1 MDDERLEL
9 VRVDATGTAHPV
21 GKTASQ
27 RMRARQGAFRLMPA
41 PPHLIVMRYVG
52 EDGHRDP
59 EDGPVF
65 RLAGEIT
72 SPGAICDVVA
82 LVGQAGWKGE
92 LVVLDGAHTRNI
104 FFEQSHVVAASSTVE
119 VERLGEVLYRY
130 GALTKEQVATTAAAM
145 TGDVRFGETAVK
157 LGLLTRERLYQLM
170 SRQMEEIVYAVL
182 LVGDGMFFFLDQF
195 DEARVHA
202 RQNLAVNGLLLEGVR
217 RMDEMRYFR
226 DRIPSDQHVPE
237 RAGGRDPSGY
247 DGGAAPKAPGEE
259 FAKLWAAIDGVRSI
273 AEICRVVGQGEFEVT
288 QGLFQLVQSGHVTVQ
303 TPRPTGPAAVVA
315 LFNDAIALIFRE
327 VDAAGRGGEV
337 REQLASFAT
346 GAGVYDAL
354 FLRAGPAPDG
364 TVIGERIIENIA
376 RLVGPDQAE
385 GTLAQWL
392 YEYVSFAVFV
402 AEPFLREG
410 GRSDGGSAPRMPL
423 GGAAD
428 AGPQILELDFDGPGL
443 EASPLASPAPVS
455 LEGPTS
461 LRGAAAQ
468 TSNLSKRV
476 AELVRP
482 LAPKF

>member
-1 MDDERLEL
+1 MGYNEARMDDERLEL

-41 PPHLIVMRYVG
+41 PAHLIVMRYVG
-52 EDGHRDP
+52 EDGRRDP

-72 SPGAICDVVA
+72 HAGALCDIVS

-92 LVVLDGAHTRNI
+92 LVVLDGGHSRSI
-104 FFEQSHVVAASSTVE
+104 FFEASHVVAASSTVE
-119 VERLGEVLYRY
+119 SERLGEVLYRY
-130 GALTKEQVATTAAAM
+130 GALTKEQVAATVAAA
-145 TGDVRFGETAVK
+145 TADVRFGEAAVK
-157 LGLLTRERLYQLM
+157 LGYVPREKLYQLM
-170 SRQMEEIVYAVL
+170 GRQTEEIVYAVL
-182 LVGDGMFFFLDQF
+182 LVGDGMFFFLDSY
-195 DEARVHA
+195 DEKRVHT
-202 RQNLAVNGLLLEGVR
+202 RQNLSVNGLLMEGVR

-237 RAGGRDPSGY
+237 RVAGRDTAGFEGGSPSNSQ
-247 DGGAAPKAPGEE
+247 AEVH
-259 FAKLWAAIDGVRSI
+259 AKVWSAIDGVRCI

-288 QGLFQLVQSGHVTVQ
+288 QALFQLVQSGHVTVQ

-315 LFNDAIALIFRE
+315 LFNEAISLIFRE
-327 VDAAGRGGEV
+327 VDAVGDGRGGGEV

-354 FLRAGPAPDG
+354 FRRAGPGPDG
-364 TVIGERIIENIA
+364 TVVTDKIIENIA
-376 RLVGPDQAE
+376 VLVGPEQAE
-385 GTLAQWL
+385 TTLAQWL

-402 AEPFLREG
+402 AEPFLRPAQETHEAQG
-410 GRSDGGSAPRMPL
+410 G
-423 GGAAD
+423 
-428 AGPQILELDFDGPGL
+428 
-443 EASPLASPAPVS
+443 PVS
-455 LEGPTS
+455 Q
-461 LRGAAAQ
+461 RGAAPSAS
-468 TSNLSKRV
+468 TLSKRV

>member
-1 MDDERLEL
+1 MDDDRLEL

-41 PPHLIVMRYVG
+41 PQHLIVMRYVG
-52 EDGHRDP
+52 EDGKRDP

-82 LVGQAGWKGE
+82 LIGQAGWKGE
-92 LVVLDGAHTRNI
+92 LVVLDGTNTRNI
-104 FFEQSHVVAASSTVE
+104 YFDRSAVVAASSTVE
-119 VERLGEVLYRY
+119 AERMGEVLYRY
-130 GALTKEQVATTAAAM
+130 GVLTKEQVAQTAAAM
-145 TGDVRFGETAVK
+145 TADVRFGEAAVK
-157 LGLLTRERLYQLM
+157 LGLITRERLYQIM
-170 SRQMEEIVYAVL
+170 ARQVEEIVFAVL

-195 DEARVHA
+195 EEKRIHT
-202 RQNLAVNGLLLEGVR
+202 RQNLSVSGLLMEGVR

-237 RAGGRDPSGY
+237 RVQGREVP
-247 DGGAAPKAPGEE
+247 EE
-259 FAKLWAAIDGVRSI
+259 ELLKVWTAIDGAKSI

-288 QGLFQLVQSGHVTVQ
+288 QALFQLVQSGHVTVL
-303 TPRPTGPAAVVA
+303 TPRPTGTAAVVA
-315 LFNDAIALIFRE
+315 LFNEAICLIFRDLDA
-327 VDAAGRGGEV
+327 VDRGGEV

-354 FLRAGPAPDG
+354 FRKAGPANDG
-364 TVIGERIIENIA
+364 SVNIDRILENVA
-376 RLVGPDQAE
+376 VLVGPTEAE
-385 GTLAQWL
+385 GTLSQWL

-402 AEPFLREG
+402 AEPFLRPGHEVLQL
-410 GRSDGGSAPRMPL
+410 DLDDEETLPL
-423 GGAAD
+423 PD
-428 AGPQILELDFDGPGL
+428 AVKPPSIPIPP
-443 EASPLASPAPVS
+443 SVPAPPS
-455 LEGPTS
+455 SET
-461 LRGAAAQ
+461 
-468 TSNLSKRV
+468 LSKRV